1 VLGKVCQHV
10 LDVHCEA
17 RRYGYQGF
25 YNKQEKPVVLTRKN
39 VDGIQLTG
47 GTILGTSRGGADI
60 KCAPACEACDV
71 RRDAPPEVVPERS
84 VRHRSRT
91 VLQIAAFVGCSPLF
105 AKHEAG

>member
-1 VLGKVCQHV
+1 M
-10 LDVHCEA
+10 HCEE

-60 KCAPACEACDV
+60 KCAPSHEACNI
-71 RRDAPPEVVPERS
+71 RRDAPADVCQIAAS
-84 VRHRSRT
+84 GSGHGT
-91 VLQIAAFVGCSPLF
+91 VLQSPTFVGCSPCWPRM
-105 AKHEAG
+105 